1 MTVSTP
7 VNPDGN
13 RSPSPSP
20 APSGPQGDLELELM
34 GLAHALYNL
43 GTTVIHDSTK
53 DAAAQGRTAKQLG
66 PMVNDVVNHLG
77 TIEDIGMQSRTMIPM
92 QILSD
97 IDNSKN
103 PMNVTKERLERAAT
117 ENQFMNGK
125 IAAISSYQT
134 LLNAELC
141 QHFPELKEYLES
153 ATSSSS
159 G

>member
-7 VNPDGN
+7 ANADSN

-20 APSGPQGDLELELM
+20 IPTGPQGDLELELM
-34 GLAHALYNL
+34 GLANAMYNL

-53 DAAAQGRTAKQLG
+53 DAATQGRTSKQLG
-66 PMVNDVVNHLG
+66 PMVNDIVNHLA
-77 TIEDIGMQSRTMIPM
+77 TIEDIGMQTRTMIPM
-92 QILSD
+92 QIISD

-103 PMNVTKERLERAAT
+103 PMNVTKDRLERAAT

-125 IAAISSYQT
+125 ITAISSYRN

-141 QHFPELKEYLES
+141 QHFPELKEYLEP
-153 ATSSSS
+153 ANPS